1 MYETTE
7 QILASLEQCY
17 RNGEITNFL
26 ASFSDKSMDLVRKG
40 EYKGRKFYELYPQ
53 LVIYEADGNHSYNAK
68 IVYQGEFIV
77 NGKPITVWAEDS
89 IKVSVVRENEM
100 FGIKDEYMTVE
111 FAKNSEFMTVAKKKT
126 FLQMAERYNSM
137 IVREIK

>member
-1 MYETTE
+1 MDKHQERLITE
-7 QILASLEQCY
+7 FLEIFC
-17 RNGEITNFL
+17 NKNLPT
-26 ASFSDKSMDLVRKG
+26 
-40 EYKGRKFYELYPQ
+40 YKDHTLKDGRKFVRLHPEVQVLRP
-53 LVIYEADGNHSYNAK
+53 DGNHSYNAK

-89 IKVSVVRENEM
+89 IKVSVVRENSM
-100 FGIKDEYMTVE
+100 FGIKEEYMTVE

-137 IVREIK
+137 RVVEVK

>member
-1 MYETTE
+1 MDKHQERLITE
-7 QILASLEQCY
+7 FLEIFC
-17 RNGEITNFL
+17 NKNLPT
-26 ASFSDKSMDLVRKG
+26 
-40 EYKGRKFYELYPQ
+40 YKDHTLKDGRKFSRLHPEVQVLRP
-53 LVIYEADGNHSYNAK
+53 DGNHSYNAK

-100 FGIKDEYMTVE
+100 FDIKEEYMTVE

-137 IVREIK
+137 RVVESK

>member
-1 MYETTE
+1 MDRHQERLITE
-7 QILASLEQCY
+7 FLEIFC
-17 RNGEITNFL
+17 NKNLPT
-26 ASFSDKSMDLVRKG
+26 
-40 EYKGRKFYELYPQ
+40 YKDHTLKDGRKFVRLHPEVQVLRP
-53 LVIYEADGNHSYNAK
+53 DGNHSYNAK

-100 FGIKDEYMTVE
+100 FGIKEEYMTVE
-111 FAKNSEFMTVAKKKT
+111 FAKNSEFLTTVKKKT

-137 IVREIK
+137 RVKEFK

>member
-1 MYETTE
+1 MDKHQERLITE
-7 QILASLEQCY
+7 FLEIFC
-17 RNGEITNFL
+17 NKNL
-26 ASFSDKSMDLVRKG
+26 PV
-40 EYKGRKFYELYPQ
+40 YKDHTLKDGRKFSRLYPEVQ
-53 LVIYEADGNHSYNAK
+53 VLRPDGNHSYNAK

-89 IKVSVVRENEM
+89 IKVSVVRENAM
-100 FGIKDEYMTVE
+100 FGIKEEYMTVE

-137 IVREIK
+137 RVVESK

>member
-1 MYETTE
+1 MDKHQERLITE
-7 QILASLEQCY
+7 FLEIFC
-17 RNGEITNFL
+17 NKNL
-26 ASFSDKSMDLVRKG
+26 PS
-40 EYKGRKFYELYPQ
+40 YKDHTLKDGRKFVRIYPEVQ
-53 LVIYEADGNHSYNAK
+53 VLRPDGNHSYNAK

-100 FGIKDEYMTVE
+100 FGIKEEYMTVE

-137 IVREIK
+137 RVVEVK

>member
-1 MYETTE
+1 MDKHQERLITE
-7 QILASLEQCY
+7 FLEIFC
-17 RNGEITNFL
+17 NKNLPT
-26 ASFSDKSMDLVRKG
+26 
-40 EYKGRKFYELYPQ
+40 YKDHTLKDGRKFVRIYPEVQ
-53 LVIYEADGNHSYNAK
+53 VLRPDGNHSYNAK

-100 FGIKDEYMTVE
+100 FGIKEEYMTVE

-137 IVREIK
+137 RVVEVK

>member
-1 MYETTE
+1 MDKHQERLITE
-7 QILASLEQCY
+7 FLEIFCKKNLPTY
-17 RNGEITNFL
+17 KDYKVKDGRE
-26 ASFSDKSMDLVRKG
+26 FSR
-40 EYKGRKFYELYPQ
+40 LYPEVQ
-53 LVIYEADGNHSYNAK
+53 VLRPDGNHSYNAK

-100 FGIKDEYMTVE
+100 FDIKEEYMTVE

-137 IVREIK
+137 RVEEIK

>member
-1 MYETTE
+1 MDKHQERLITE
-7 QILASLEQCY
+7 FLEIFCAK
-17 RNGEITNFL
+17 NL
-26 ASFSDKSMDLVRKG
+26 PV
-40 EYKGRKFYELYPQ
+40 YKDHTLKDGRKFVRIYPEVQ
-53 LVIYEADGNHSYNAK
+53 VLRPDGNHSYNAK

-89 IKVSVVRENEM
+89 IKVSVVRENAM
-100 FGIKDEYMTVE
+100 FGIKEEYMTVE

-137 IVREIK
+137 RVVEVK

>member
-1 MYETTE
+1 MDKHQERLITE
-7 QILASLEQCY
+7 FLEIFCNKNLPTY
-17 RNGEITNFL
+17 KDHTLKDGRE
-26 ASFSDKSMDLVRKG
+26 FSRI
-40 EYKGRKFYELYPQ
+40 YPDVQ
-53 LVIYEADGNHSYNAK
+53 VLRPDGNHSYNAK

-89 IKVSVVRENEM
+89 IKVSVVRENAM
-100 FGIKDEYMTVE
+100 FGIKEEYMTVE

-137 IVREIK
+137 RVVEVK

>member
-1 MYETTE
+1 MDKHQERLITE
-7 QILASLEQCY
+7 FLEIFC
-17 RNGEITNFL
+17 NKNL
-26 ASFSDKSMDLVRKG
+26 PS
-40 EYKGRKFYELYPQ
+40 YKDHTLKDGRKFVRIYPEVQ
-53 LVIYEADGNHSYNAK
+53 VLRPDGNHSYNAK

-100 FGIKDEYMTVE
+100 FGIKEEYMTVE

-126 FLQMAERYNSM
+126 FLQMAERYNS
-137 IVREIK
+137 IKVVETK

>member
-1 MYETTE
+1 MDKHQERLITE
-7 QILASLEQCY
+7 FLEIFCKKNLPTY
-17 RNGEITNFL
+17 KDHTLKDGRE
-26 ASFSDKSMDLVRKG
+26 FSRS
-40 EYKGRKFYELYPQ
+40 YPEVQ
-53 LVIYEADGNHSYNAK
+53 VLRPDGNHSYNAK

-100 FGIKDEYMTVE
+100 FGIKEEYMTVE

-137 IVREIK
+137 RVVEVK

>member
-1 MYETTE
+1 MDRHQERLITE
-7 QILASLEQCY
+7 FLEIFC
-17 RNGEITNFL
+17 NKNLPT
-26 ASFSDKSMDLVRKG
+26 
-40 EYKGRKFYELYPQ
+40 YKDHTLKDGRKFVRLYPEVQ
-53 LVIYEADGNHSYNAK
+53 VLRPDGNHSYNAK

-89 IKVSVVRENEM
+89 IKVSVVRENAM
-100 FGIKDEYMTVE
+100 FGIKEEYMTVE

-137 IVREIK
+137 RVVESK

>member
-1 MYETTE
+1 MDKHQERLITE
-7 QILASLEQCY
+7 FLEIFC
-17 RNGEITNFL
+17 NKNL
-26 ASFSDKSMDLVRKG
+26 PV
-40 EYKGRKFYELYPQ
+40 YKDHTLKDGRKFVRIYPEVQ
-53 LVIYEADGNHSYNAK
+53 VLRPDGNHSYNAK

-100 FGIKDEYMTVE
+100 FGIKEEYMTVE
-111 FAKNSEFMTVAKKKT
+111 FAKNSEFLTVAKKKT

-137 IVREIK
+137 RVVEIK

>member
-1 MYETTE
+1 MDKHQERLITEFLEIFCNKNLTT
-7 QILASLEQCY
+7 
-17 RNGEITNFL
+17 
-26 ASFSDKSMDLVRKG
+26 
-40 EYKGRKFYELYPQ
+40 YKDHTLKDGRKFVRLHPEVQVLRP
-53 LVIYEADGNHSYNAK
+53 DGNHSYNAK

-89 IKVSVVRENEM
+89 IKVSVMRENEM
-100 FGIKDEYMTVE
+100 FGIKEEYMTVE

-137 IVREIK
+137 RVVESK

>member
-1 MYETTE
+1 MDKHQERLITE
-7 QILASLEQCY
+7 FLEIFC
-17 RNGEITNFL
+17 NKNL
-26 ASFSDKSMDLVRKG
+26 PS
-40 EYKGRKFYELYPQ
+40 YKDHTLKDGRKFSRLYPEVQ
-53 LVIYEADGNHSYNAK
+53 VLRPDGNHSYNAK

-100 FGIKDEYMTVE
+100 FGIKEEYMTVE

-137 IVREIK
+137 RVVEVK

>member
-1 MYETTE
+1 MDRHQERLITE
-7 QILASLEQCY
+7 FLEIFC
-17 RNGEITNFL
+17 NKNL
-26 ASFSDKSMDLVRKG
+26 PS
-40 EYKGRKFYELYPQ
+40 YKDHTLKDGRKFVRIYPEVQ
-53 LVIYEADGNHSYNAK
+53 VLRPDGNHSYNAK

-89 IKVSVVRENEM
+89 IKVSVVRENAM
-100 FGIKDEYMTVE
+100 FGIKEEYMTVE

-137 IVREIK
+137 RVVEVK

>member
-1 MYETTE
+1 MDKHQERLITE
-7 QILASLEQCY
+7 FLEIFCAK
-17 RNGEITNFL
+17 NLPI
-26 ASFSDKSMDLVRKG
+26 
-40 EYKGRKFYELYPQ
+40 YKDHTLKDGRKFSRIYPEVQ
-53 LVIYEADGNHSYNAK
+53 VLRPDGNHSYNAK

-89 IKVSVVRENEM
+89 IKVSVMRENEM
-100 FGIKDEYMTVE
+100 FGIKEEYMTVE

-137 IVREIK
+137 HVVEVK